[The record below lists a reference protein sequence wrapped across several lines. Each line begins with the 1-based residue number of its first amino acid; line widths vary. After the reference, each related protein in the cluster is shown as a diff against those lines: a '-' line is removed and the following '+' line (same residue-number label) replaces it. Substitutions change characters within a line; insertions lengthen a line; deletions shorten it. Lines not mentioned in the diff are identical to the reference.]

1 MIKYKI
7 LLTIVKFINKIY
19 VRPKYVGGQNIPKSG
34 AYILAGN
41 HIHLLDPGPIM
52 SVINR
57 NIHFLAKASLFKFP
71 QSLIFNNM
79 GLIPVNRDNKD
90 RDAYEKAIECLNKG
104 EIIGIYPEGTR
115 ERGRGLLPFKTGAV
129 RMAYETN
136 TPIIPFAT
144 IGKYKPFKK
153 GLIVR
158 FGMPYKVG
166 KDINKAND
174 ELREIIRK
182 LRDEYVI

>member
-7 LLTIVKFINKIY
+7 LLRIVKVINKIY
-19 VRPKYVGGQNIPKSG
+19 VRPKYEGLENIPKDG

-52 SVINR
+52 SVTNR
-57 NIHFLAKASLFKFP
+57 HIHFLAKTSLFKFP
-71 QSLIFNNM
+71 QSLIFSHM

-90 RDAYEKAIECLNKG
+90 RDAYEKAIEYLNNG
-104 EIIGIYPEGTR
+104 EVIGIYPEGTR

-129 RMAYETN
+129 RMAKETD

-144 IGKYKPFKK
+144 IGRYRPFKK

-158 FGMPYKVG
+158 FGEPYIVKKNIVE
-166 KDINKAND
+166 AND
-174 ELREIIRK
+174 ELREIIRRLLEK
-182 LRDEYVI
+182 

>member
-7 LLTIVKFINKIY
+7 LHGIVKIINKIY
-19 VRPKYVGGQNIPKSG
+19 VRPTYEGLENIPKDG

-52 SVINR
+52 SITNR
-57 NIHFLAKASLFKFP
+57 HIHFLAKTSLFKFP

-90 RDAYEKAIECLNKG
+90 RDAYEKAIEYLKNG

-144 IGKYKPFKK
+144 IGRYRPFKK
-153 GLIVR
+153 GLIIR
-158 FGMPYKVG
+158 FGAPYIVKG
-166 KDINKAND
+166 DIDESNQ
-174 ELREIIRK
+174 ELREMIKRLLEK
-182 LRDEYVI
+182 

>member
-7 LLTIVKFINKIY
+7 LLGIVKFINKIY
-19 VRPKYVGGQNIPKSG
+19 VRPTYEGLENIPKDG

-52 SVINR
+52 SITNR
-57 NIHFLAKASLFKFP
+57 HIHFLAKTSLFKFP

-90 RDAYEKAIECLNKG
+90 RDAYEKAIGYLNNG

-129 RMAYETN
+129 RMANETN
-136 TPIIPFAT
+136 VPIIPFAT
-144 IGKYKPFKK
+144 IGRYRPFKK
-153 GLIVR
+153 GLIIR
-158 FGMPYKVG
+158 FGKPYIV
-166 KDINKAND
+166 KDDIDKANQ
-174 ELREIIRK
+174 ELREMIRILLEK
-182 LRDEYVI
+182 